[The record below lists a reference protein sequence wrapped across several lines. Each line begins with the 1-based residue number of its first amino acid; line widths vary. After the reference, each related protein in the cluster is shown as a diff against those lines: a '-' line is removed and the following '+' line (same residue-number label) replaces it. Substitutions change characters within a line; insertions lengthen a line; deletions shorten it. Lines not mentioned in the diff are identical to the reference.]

1 MSRLHSSHSEG
12 RLSTNSRLSDSR
24 REKLV
29 NLKRRE
35 DLKGALTEK
44 FKDRF
49 GRGATQPDERS
60 VASDVIRREVDA
72 FAKNADV
79 TEANLSRLERRLQN
93 RARAADAENASTS
106 GVSAYSGS
114 GLAKSRSAMSLNG
127 RSVIDSAQAPQS
139 FEWSKLDEYASY
151 LNDQDAL
158 RQRLGVSAIQRKLR
172 MDLDQQVKDK
182 QQRRLASADEEQRYH
197 QNTMIELDRWKQQ
210 EQAREEERHLKLMRE
225 KSDRDQQ
232 LAYERKIKSDE
243 EQRKRDEEALL
254 VNRIVSEMEN
264 EQQRLER
271 RKEKTKKSM
280 RKVFA
285 ENEVEQE
292 KRLEIKKK
300 EMAME
305 QLAMGDYNRV
315 LDEQEAQRA
324 AELEAR
330 LQRQAMLMKKLKS
343 NVLDVEK
350 AVGDSDGQRA
360 AAQQEEQDR
369 HFFEAEALK
378 QRRLKELRHENQTY
392 LVKQMEEREGRR
404 QEDRDIQAIQAAIL
418 ERDSQDYGEIER
430 QKVIDRRVRNLEHRK
445 DIERQ
450 MEHNLLQA
458 APPDMSP
465 EEIAMNKPLLS
476 LVNKTLEERD
486 RMADILPMRTEG
498 EEDEDY

>member
-12 RLSTNSRLSDSR
+12 RLSTHSRLSDSR

-44 FKDRF
+44 FKGRF
-49 GRGATQPDERS
+49 GRGATQSDERS
-60 VASDVIRREVDA
+60 VASDVIRREVDT
-72 FAKNADV
+72 FAKSADV
-79 TEANLSRLERRLQN
+79 TEANLGRLERRLQN
-93 RARAADAENASTS
+93 RARATDGENASAS

-114 GLAKSRSAMSLNG
+114 GLGKSRSAISLG
-127 RSVIDSAQAPQS
+127 GQSVIDSAQAPQS
-139 FEWSKLDEYASY
+139 FEWSKLDDYAMY
-151 LNDQDAL
+151 LNEQDAL
-158 RQRLGVSAIQRKLR
+158 RQRLGVAALQRKLR

-197 QNTMIELDRWKQQ
+197 QNTMIELERWKQQ
-210 EQAREEERHLKLMRE
+210 EQAREEERHMKLMRE

-254 VNRIVSEMEN
+254 VNRIVSEMDN
-264 EQQRLER
+264 EQLRLEK

-280 RKVFA
+280 KKVFA
-285 ENEVEQE
+285 ENAVEQE
-292 KRLEIKKK
+292 RRLGIKKQ
-300 EMAME
+300 EMDQEQEAMRE
-305 QLAMGDYNRV
+305 YNRV

-324 AELEAR
+324 AEMEAR
-330 LQRQAMLMKKLKS
+330 LQRQALLMKKLQVS
-343 NVLDVEK
+343 VLDVQK
-350 AVGDSDGQRA
+350 AAGDNDEQRA

-369 HFFEAEALK
+369 HFFEAEKLK
-378 QRRLKELRHENQTY
+378 QRRLQELRQENQSY
-392 LVKQMEEREGRR
+392 LLKQMDEKESRR
-404 QEDRDIQAIQAAIL
+404 QEDRDIQAIQAVIL
-418 ERDSQDYGEIER
+418 ERDSQEYGEIEQ

-445 DIERQ
+445 EIEKQ
-450 MEHNLLQA
+450 MDHNLRQA

-465 EEIAMNKPLLS
+465 AEIAMNKPLLN

-486 RMADILPMRTEG
+486 KMFDNLPMRIAE

>member
-12 RLSTNSRLSDSR
+12 RLSSNSRLSDSR

-44 FKDRF
+44 FKSRF

-60 VASDVIRREVDA
+60 VASDVIRREVDT

-93 RARAADAENASTS
+93 RARPDGENASTS

-114 GLAKSRSAMSLNG
+114 GLAKSRSAVSLHG
-127 RSVIDSAQAPQS
+127 QSVIDSQAPQS

-151 LNDQDAL
+151 LNEQDAL
-158 RQRLGVSAIQRKLR
+158 RQRLGVAALQRKLR
-172 MDLDQQVKDK
+172 MDLDQQVRDK

-197 QNTMIELDRWKQQ
+197 ENTLVELDRWKQQ
-210 EQAREEERHLKLMRE
+210 EQAREEERHMKLMRE
-225 KSDRDQQ
+225 KTDRDQQ
-232 LAYERKIKSDE
+232 LAYERKIKADE
-243 EQRKRDEEALL
+243 EQRKRNEEALL
-254 VNRIVSEMEN
+254 VDRIVSEMEH
-264 EQQRLER
+264 EQVRLEK

-285 ENEVEQE
+285 ENNVDQQRRQEQKLQEQE
-292 KRLEIKKK
+292 QEQQ
-300 EMAME
+300 AMRE
-305 QLAMGDYNRV
+305 YNRV
-315 LDEQEAQRA
+315 LDAQEAQRA
-324 AELEAR
+324 AEMEAR
-330 LQRQAMLMKKLKS
+330 VQRQAMLMKKLQVS
-343 NVLDVEK
+343 VLDVEK
-350 AVGDSDGQRA
+350 AAGDNDEQRA
-360 AAQQEEQDR
+360 TAQQEEQDR
-369 HFFEAEALK
+369 HFFEAESLK
-378 QRRLKELRHENQTY
+378 QRRLRELRFENQSY
-392 LVKQMEEREGRR
+392 LKKQMDEKEGRR
-404 QEDRDIQAIQAAIL
+404 QEERDIQGIQAAIL
-418 ERDSQDYGEIER
+418 ERDSQEYGEIER

-445 DIERQ
+445 DIEKQ
-450 MEHNLLQA
+450 MEHNLRQA

-486 RMADILPMRTEG
+486 RIVDDLPMRIEE